1 VILLILPELFQEGKI
16 PMSAEKE
23 DMHEKPVVQSR
34 GKKFW
39 MLTGI
44 AGVIIVAALAI
55 LIFQGTGNNVY
66 TLSPVTTGSPSHL
79 QTSVTSYPQGGSTT
93 RATGTFTAATTPNVP
108 VDFILQSGEPTSC
121 GLTCRQLDAT
131 ITNTGYDTAHNVC
144 ITVTLHN
151 SRNEVI
157 NLNGAPTL
165 QRCIGDLTGGQAKTE
180 SISVDADC
188 GAFATRCI
196 GQTLT
201 LRTQVSSDEKTA
213 QFPDQI
219 IPV

>member
-1 VILLILPELFQEGKI
+1 
-16 PMSAEKE
+16 MSSEKE
-23 DMHEKPVVQSR
+23 GMPGTPGVQNR

-39 MLTGI
+39 MVTGI
-44 AGVIIVAALAI
+44 AAIIIVAVLAI
-55 LIFQGTGNNVY
+55 IIFQLPGNAVY
-66 TLSPVTTGSPSHL
+66 TLSPVTTPSASHL
-79 QTSVTSYPQGGSTT
+79 QTPATSYPLGISTT
-93 RATGTFTAATTPNVP
+93 GQPGRTTTAPTPSVP

-121 GLTCRQLDAT
+121 GLTCRQMDAT
-131 ITNTGYDTAHNVC
+131 IKNTGYDTAHNVC

-157 NLNGAPTL
+157 NLNGAPSL
-165 QRCIGDLTGGQAKTE
+165 NRCIGDLTGGQAKTE

-188 GAFATRCI
+188 GAFATKCI

-201 LRTQVSSDEKTA
+201 LQTQVSSNEKTA

>member
-1 VILLILPELFQEGKI
+1 
-16 PMSAEKE
+16 MSREKE
-23 DMHEKPVVQSR
+23 EMHEKPAAQIR

-39 MLTGI
+39 MATGI
-44 AGVIIVAALAI
+44 AGVIIVAVLAI
-55 LIFQGTGNNVY
+55 LIFQVLGNNVY
-66 TLSPVTTGSPSHL
+66 TLSPVTTSSPVHL
-79 QTSVTSYPQGGSTT
+79 QTSATSYPHGGSTT
-93 RATGTFTAATTPNVP
+93 RQAGTFTVATTPNVP
-108 VDFILQSGEPTSC
+108 VDFILQSGKPANC

-131 ITNTGYDTAHNVC
+131 IMNTGYETAHNVC

-157 NLNGAPTL
+157 NLNGAPSL
-165 QRCIGDLTGGQAKTE
+165 NRCIGELAGGQAKTE

-201 LRTQVSSDEKTA
+201 LQTQVSSDEKTA
-213 QFPDQI
+213 RFPDQV

>member
-1 VILLILPELFQEGKI
+1 MP
-16 PMSAEKE
+16 
-23 DMHEKPVVQSR
+23 EKPGVQNR

-44 AGVIIVAALAI
+44 AGVIIVAVLAI
-55 LIFQGTGNNVY
+55 LIFHVFGNNVY
-66 TLSPVTTGSPSHL
+66 TLSPVSTSSPLHL
-79 QTSVTSYPQGGSTT
+79 QTSATSHPQGGSTT
-93 RATGTFTAATTPNVP
+93 RQAGSFTAATTPNVP
-108 VDFILQSGEPTSC
+108 VDFILQSGEPASC

-131 ITNTGYDTAHNVC
+131 ITNTGYNTAHNVC

-157 NLNGAPTL
+157 NLNGAPSL

-201 LRTQVSSDEKTA
+201 LQTQVSSDEKTA
-213 QFPDQI
+213 RFPDQV